1 MNREKYIG
9 IQTELK
15 KRKSLLACMGDYAC
29 LFLCLCSIADEYF
42 EAKGDKK
49 EIDLVE
55 FALKCREKGFISDD
69 WICRTELI
77 LNFATGA
84 EWKKKVLKTL
94 PESIPNSMF
103 TVEKWYNKRTGYTHF
118 RRRWGDTLK
127 SSITVK
133 EGILQEYYI
142 FTVQD
147 S

>member
-15 KRKSLLACMGDYAC
+15 KKKSFVACMGDYAC

-77 LNFATGA
+77 LNFATGVK
-84 EWKKKVLKTL
+84 WKKKAVKTL
-94 PESIPNSMF
+94 PKIISDNMF